1 MCSHQPRRTIF
12 PASNGLQCAQQAS
25 HHLFNFSHCQHTF
38 FCPFSFSVGS
48 YISISIGNTESHIQS
63 IFGRLLLLG
72 RVLCLFQ
79 FSVIVDCIPFSF
91 YKFSVVVAGNSTI
104 DPKRTNIKS
113 CSRLRIGKICTRDQT
128 RFKQS
133 YSPRQSQTA
142 TKAKQPKKK
151 NENEI
156 RTKYIKISVSRFVN
170 ATLPHPICY
179 SYVFF
184 FLFVFDGKVLCRSF
198 VRTLSIFE
206 FIIIATVCVVLDAGT
221 NVTQP
226 FDKMEM

>member
-1 MCSHQPRRTIF
+1 MQPPAAAMSALF
-12 PASNGLQCAQQAS
+12 FPHPMDCCAPNKPASFQFFPLSTQFFPVFILLVRTFQFQSATPNRTVS
-25 HHLFNFSHCQHTF
+25 RYFSL
-38 FCPFSFSVGS
+38 V
-48 YISISIGNTESHIQS
+48 
-63 IFGRLLLLG
+63 FGRIS
-72 RVLCLFQ
+72 CLFQ

-91 YKFSVVVAGNSTI
+91 YKFSLVVAVCAGNSTI

-133 YSPRQSQTA
+133 YSPPQSQTA
-142 TKAKQPKKK
+142 TKAKQQQK
-151 NENEI
+151 I

-170 ATLPHPICY
+170 ATLSHPICF

-184 FLFVFDGKVLCRSF
+184 LFAFDSKVRSF

-206 FIIIATVCVVLDAGT
+206 FIIIATVWVVLDAGT

-226 FDKMEM
+226 FDEMEM